1 MEDLKFCSHAN
12 ETAYHIT
19 KLDVDGLFWFE
30 SYFCDLQTAV
40 HKVFYLLE
48 INVKLEEDLSMVS
61 IMDIIKTSNIDSE
74 ICEVG

>member
-40 HKVFYLLE
+40 HNVFYLLE
-48 INVKLEEDLSMVS
+48 INVKLEEDLSKGS
-61 IMDIIKTSNIDSE
+61 IMDIIKMSNIDSE